1 MHTFKFCHLQYGS
14 CNFRVKKKKDQKI
27 EKQLKSSVMEK
38 HSLFQTLQES

>member
-1 MHTFKFCHLQYGS
+1 MVHAISNGVL
-14 CNFRVKKKKDQKI
+14 KKKDQKI